1 MNVPLSWRLG
11 HVGSALVG
19 LGLVLGVSLGSPVGA
34 LAQEPAAEKSPSP
47 VVAAMTKLAET
58 TSVQIVD
65 AKTKEPRDAKWTGK
79 PLVRY
84 GDETRYIQ
92 DSTLWV
98 WMDGSLPV
106 AFQKVEI
113 NNWVA
118 NYPQWTFCFSTM
130 SAHPLKA
137 TWPGRA
143 GAFAA
148 EATEFLP
155 IEGRPAPGKDKRS
168 RSLQMREMSRDF
180 VVLSDNGNKTSELRL
195 MPRPLLE
202 YDAPDQKVAAGA
214 VFAQAEGTNPD
225 CLIAIHVIES
235 DSGELKWAFAP
246 VRMTSHGLTLKF
258 QGKELWR
265 DPNQPKS
272 GDFKTWCYFFT
283 PRDQNLK

>member
-1 MNVPLSWRLG
+1 MNGHFSWLLAG
-11 HVGSALVG
+11 CVVAG
-19 LGLVLGVSLGSPVGA
+19 LGFVVGAPLGA
-34 LAQEPAAEKSPSP
+34 LAQEPATEKSPSP
-47 VVAAMTKLAET
+47 VVTAMTKLAET
-58 TSVQIVD
+58 TSVQLVD
-65 AKTKEPRDAKWTGK
+65 PKTKETRDAKWTGR

-84 GDETRYIQ
+84 GDETRFIQ

-98 WMDGSLPV
+98 WMDGTRPV

-118 NYPQWTFCFSTM
+118 NFPQWTYCFSSM
-130 SAHPLKA
+130 SAQPLKA

-143 GAFAA
+143 GAFTA
-148 EATEFLP
+148 EAMEFLP
-155 IEGRPAPGKDKRS
+155 IEGGPAPGKDKRS
-168 RSLQMREMSRDF
+168 RKLQMREMSRDF
-180 VVLSDNGNKTSELRL
+180 LVLSDNGNKTSELRL

-225 CLIAIHVIES
+225 CLIAI
-235 DSGELKWAFAP
+235 ELVAGDGGAQRWVFAP

-258 QGKELWR
+258 KDKELWR
-265 DPNQPKS
+265 DQNQPKS
-272 GDFKTWCYFFT
+272 GDFETWCYFFT

>member
-1 MNVPLSWRLG
+1 MNARFTWRLILSGGLTVALGLPLS
-11 HVGSALVG
+11 VN
-19 LGLVLGVSLGSPVGA
+19 
-34 LAQEPAAEKSPSP
+34 AQEAVAEKAPSP
-47 VVAAMTKLAET
+47 VVAAMTSLAEK

-65 AKTKEPRDAKWTGK
+65 SRTKETRDARWTGR

-113 NNWVA
+113 NNWVP
-118 NYPQWTFCFSTM
+118 NVPQWTYCFSSM
-130 SAHPLKA
+130 FPKPLSV
-137 TWPGRA
+137 TWPDRK
-143 GAFAA
+143 GAFTPEAA
-148 EATEFLP
+148 TFLP
-155 IEGRPAPGKDKRS
+155 IDGGPVPGKDKRA
-168 RSLQMREMSRDF
+168 RSSQMREMSRDF
-180 VVLSDNGNKTSELRL
+180 LVLSDNGNKTSELRL
-195 MPRPLLE
+195 MPRPILE
-202 YDAPDQKVAAGA
+202 YEGTGIVAGA

-225 CLIAIHVIES
+225 CLIAIQLIERGG
-235 DSGELKWAFAP
+235 DEPGKGGQEWVFTP

-258 QGKELWR
+258 KDKVLWSE
-265 DPNQPKS
+265 PNQPRS